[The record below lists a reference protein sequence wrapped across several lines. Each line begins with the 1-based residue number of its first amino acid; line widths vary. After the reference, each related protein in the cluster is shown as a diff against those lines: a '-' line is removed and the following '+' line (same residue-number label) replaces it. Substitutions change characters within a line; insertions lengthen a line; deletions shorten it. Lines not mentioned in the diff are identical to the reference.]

1 MTTLGAQP
9 TWASVKGD
17 WVRKRLS
24 EVASCA
30 HPCPEIRDLGWC
42 CPSKK
47 PGPLG
52 LFYSCRSKFFFCVF
66 VFWTGRM
73 LAEPISQT
81 RPVGKGEESPCCPQA
96 PSFTLPG
103 HSQVNLFLV
112 SPSGTLWAY
121 TKQIWSWCH
130 FPCFFIYM
138 VKTLICPWFYS
149 LSKLKMIVYW
159 HTRNV
164 LII

>member
-1 MTTLGAQP
+1 MLGAQP

-17 WVRKRLS
+17 WVRERLS

-47 PGPLG
+47 PGSLG
-52 LFYSCRSKFFFCVF
+52 LFYSCRSKFFFSVC
-66 VFWTGRM
+66 VFWTGRT

-103 HSQVNLFLV
+103 RSQVNLFLV

-138 VKTLICPWFYS
+138 VKNWFALDFIHLVS
-149 LSKLKMIVYW
+149 WRRLCIW